1 VSQVF
6 VSYKREDELRVGRIA
21 RALEQEGLDIWWDR
35 GLPGGE
41 SWHTNIESKLQDARC
56 VVVVW
61 SANSSGQ
68 EGGYVREEA
77 RRGLSRN
84 ILVPVLI
91 DAVKNLPLGFG
102 EIQALD
108 LTRWHGDRRDPYFVD
123 LVATIRAKLANA
135 PLPPPKGPTGRITR
149 RLMWGSLSGAG
160 LSTAALLAFN
170 TFNVASRVCTIPGP
184 QPGLSDTCGA
194 LNLGARPSRAERLA
208 WASRSPGSCPALRE
222 YVARFPDGI
231 YRAEAADLLT
241 ARKTSVLEKWQAA
254 KRGLALFEP
263 ADGPPAKDEATARV
277 NALGRA
283 QAGSDRLCRAFGAGT
298 IYRYVSSRA
307 VAEHWTCNKIGAG
320 VVCGLEGQAS
330 CELSERLQ
338 IETEQCG

>member
-1 VSQVF
+1 MSQVF

-21 RALEQEGLDIWWDR
+21 RALEAEGLDVWWDR

-41 SWHTNIESKLQDARC
+41 SWHTNIETKLEHARC

-61 SANSSGQ
+61 SANSSGH

-91 DAVKNLPLGFG
+91 DPLQNLPLGFG

-123 LVATIRAKLANA
+123 LVNTIRAKLANA
-135 PLPPPKGPTGRITR
+135 PLPPPRGPTKRIAR

-160 LSTAALLAFN
+160 VTTAALLAFN
-170 TFNVASRVCTIPGP
+170 TFNVATRVCTIPGP

-194 LNLGARPSRAERLA
+194 LNLGARPSRTERLA
-208 WASRSPGSCPALRE
+208 WASRAPGSCSALRE
-222 YVARFPDGI
+222 HVAHFPDGI

-241 ARKTSVLEKWQAA
+241 ARKVSVLEQWQPA

-263 ADGPPAKDEATARV
+263 AEGPPAKDEPAAQA
-277 NALGRA
+277 NALERA
-283 QAGSDRLCRAFGAGT
+283 KANSDRLCRAFGAGT
-298 IYRYVSSRA
+298 IYRYISSSP
-307 VAEHWTCNKIGAG
+307 VAEHWTCNKVGSG
-320 VVCGLEGQAS
+320 MVCGFEGQAA
-330 CELSERLQ
+330 CELSERLHS
-338 IETEQCG
+338 EEERCG